1 MTLPFAFCP
10 GFASDRSRQSWWTGD
25 PRSEAALSPPE
36 EPIVLQPSRT
46 SQRRVIV
53 PLLLCAGMLVIPLVA
68 LATSGTPGGTVRV
81 AAKRGAAA
89 DAAPVSLAAMQPAT
103 EAPPA
108 TIAAEAPQVTVQAA
122 AEVDATAATTLPPS
136 PRVTAASAAP
146 ASRVTTA
153 PTTAAPR
160 PAPTSPPTTHA
171 PSTTAAPQHSQSGPA
186 SYYDQAPNGTCA
198 HPTLPFGT
206 VVSIVDTDNGNTA
219 SCTVEDRGPYA
230 GGRIIDLA
238 RDVFSRLA
246 PVSQGVINV
255 RISW

>member
-1 MTLPFAFCP
+1 MSF
-10 GFASDRSRQSWWTGD
+10 
-25 PRSEAALSPPE
+25 
-36 EPIVLQPSRT
+36 
-46 SQRRVIV
+46 
-53 PLLLCAGMLVIPLVA
+53 
-68 LATSGTPGGTVRV
+68 
-81 AAKRGAAA
+81 
-89 DAAPVSLAAMQPAT
+89 AAMQPVT
-103 EAPPA
+103 TAPGPETPA
-108 TIAAEAPQVTVQAA
+108 TEAPQVTVQAA
-122 AEVDATAATTLPPS
+122 AEVNATAASTLPAS
-136 PRVTAASAAP
+136 PRVVVASTAAV
-146 ASRVTTA
+146 SRVTAA

-171 PSTTAAPQHSQSGPA
+171 PPTTAAPQHSQSGPA

-246 PVSQGVINV
+246 PPSQGVINV